1 MNISRLSTLSLT
13 LAIAVIT
20 LGVSVN
26 GWAAPGEC
34 TGKKSDR
41 DPDCDVDDPPQTTFT
56 VNMEVTSIRTPIA
69 VMCTST
75 TESGGGLGAGFGP
88 EACRVSLTDSTY
100 GRRDYCLFATSVR
113 NTNKGTRVMLFM
125 RRDCDVVNSTGDDN
139 YHTLGLAAE
148 LVLNVGEE
156 GPDFRIEVNEPAEGK
171 VLTKIHQPDKNK
183 PLDDKIFI
191 GDIIYTEVVS
201 P

>member
-1 MNISRLSTLSLT
+1 MNISRLSTFSLA
-13 LAIAVIT
+13 LAFAVVT

-41 DPDCDVDDPPQTTFT
+41 HPDCDVDDPPQTTFT
-56 VNMEVTSIRTPIA
+56 VNMEVTSLKTPIA
-69 VMCTST
+69 VMCTGT

-88 EACRVSLTDSTY
+88 EACRVSLDDETF
-100 GRRDYCLFATSVR
+100 GLHDYCLFATSVR
-113 NTNKGTRVMLFM
+113 NTNKGTTVMLFM

-139 YHTLGLAAE
+139 YHTLQLAAE
-148 LVLNVGEE
+148 LVLDPGEAA
-156 GPDFRIEVNEPAEGK
+156 PDFHIVVNHPADGA

-191 GDIIYTEVVS
+191 DPIVYTEVVS

>member
-1 MNISRLSTLSLT
+1 MNILRLSTLSLT
-13 LAIAVIT
+13 LAIAVVM

-26 GWAAPGEC
+26 AWAGPGEC

-56 VNMEVTSIRTPIA
+56 VNMEVTSVKTPIA
-69 VMCTST
+69 VMCTGT

-88 EACRVSLTDSTY
+88 EACRVSLDDETF
-100 GRRDYCLFATSVR
+100 GLHDYCLFATSVR

-139 YHTLGLAAE
+139 YHTLQLTAE
-148 LVLNVGEE
+148 LVLDLEPE
-156 GPDFRIEVNEPAEGK
+156 GPDFYIVVDEPAVGK
-171 VLTKIHQPDKNK
+171 ILTKIHQPEKNK
-183 PLDDKIFI
+183 PLDEKIFI
-191 GDIIYTEVVS
+191 GDIVYTEVV
-201 P
+201 PP

>member
-1 MNISRLSTLSLT
+1 MSILRLSTLSMT

-41 DPDCDVDDPPQTTFT
+41 DPACNVDDPPETTFT
-56 VNMEVTSIRTPIA
+56 VNMIVTSNETPIG

-75 TESGGGLGAGFGP
+75 TESGSGLGAGFGP
-88 EACRVSLTDSTY
+88 EACKVKLNDETF
-100 GRRDYCLFATSVR
+100 GEHDYCLFATSVK
-113 NTNKGTRVMLFM
+113 NTNKGTSVMLFM

-139 YHTLGLAAE
+139 YHTLQLTAE
-148 LVLNVGEE
+148 LVLDLGEE
-156 GPDFRIEVNEPAEGK
+156 APDFYIVVDQPADGA
-171 VLTKIHQPDKNK
+171 VLTKIHQPGKNK

-191 GDIIYTEVVS
+191 DPIVYTEVVS